1 MLQAVT
7 IFNPQGDPH
16 KEGIKVLIKL
26 ANESVEID
34 CVVQLY
40 KYLV

>member
-7 IFNPQGDPH
+7 IFNPQGD

>member
-1 MLQAVT
+1 MFQAVT
-7 IFNPQGDPH
+7 IFNLQGD

-34 CVVQLY
+34 CIVQLY